1 MNTISISQQLEMK
14 NGAHRPILSKHK
26 RRTCSLFCWDWLL
39 FQRKSTGIN
48 DVPRSLHILFSWGN
62 VFSCKKLRSPWKSL
76 KVEHTKGLMTWRRA
90 VSLLAAQKLK
100 PSRSFG
106 IDREKIR
113 ANQKNLSKW
122 ELLTRRSQ
130 NDFIKRQLLS
140 PQQSVFVRRNTTN
153 SKSNE
158 NITEYPLDTRQRSG
172 NKTSPGR
179 DCSWTSHQ
187 SSRNFW
193 INVA

>member
-14 NGAHRPILSKHK
+14 NGAHCPILSKHK
-26 RRTCSLFCWDWLL
+26 RKTCSLFCWDWLL

-62 VFSCKKLRSPWKSL
+62 IFSCKKSRSAWKSL

-90 VSLLAAQKLK
+90 VSLLAVQKLK

-153 SKSNE
+153 SKSN
-158 NITEYPLDTRQRSG
+158 
-172 NKTSPGR
+172 GR
-179 DCSWTSHQ
+179 EPTGY
-187 SSRNFW
+187 
-193 INVA
+193 